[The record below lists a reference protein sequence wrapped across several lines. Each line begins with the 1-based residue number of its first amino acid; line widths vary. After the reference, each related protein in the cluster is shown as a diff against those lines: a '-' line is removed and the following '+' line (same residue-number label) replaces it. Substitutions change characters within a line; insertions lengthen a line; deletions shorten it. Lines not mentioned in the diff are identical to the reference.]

1 MAQDTSSVPWH
12 TPGKGGIVVLRACCD
27 FAQTCPILLQTVD
40 AREAGDTMTSMLG
53 PVLDDSLS

>member
-1 MAQDTSSVPWH
+1 MAQDTSSVHWH
-12 TPGKGGIVVLRACCD
+12 TPGKGGMVVLRACCD
-27 FAQTCPILLQTVD
+27 VAQTCPILLQTVD